1 MIIHREQI
9 PYNDPQTGEQRYK
22 LIASYVNKDHL
33 VSFLQYPIPK
43 EQMFEWKYATRTSAD
58 APFYEYDYEQNDYVL
73 DDNANKIRHQ
83 RT

>member
-58 APFYEYDYEQNDYVL
+58 APF
-73 DDNANKIRHQ
+73 
-83 RT
+83 